1 MQIAAIWNR
10 DGPYHGGIMD
20 LRRLR
25 YFVVILETGS
35 FSQAAAKLHIVQS
48 ALSTQIQKLEASL
61 GVQLFV
67 RDAQG
72 VRPTAAGTRLLVH
85 ARDILDRVAAAER
98 DVKVHGQAEGS
109 VVRIGIPSSISRMLT
124 VPLLKAVEAAL
135 PGLTLQIVE
144 ALTAELEAMLMQDK
158 LDIALLMVAGDASGS
173 FETQH
178 LRNEPLYLVGH
189 PDAARDWPATVPM
202 AALDGID
209 LILPTARHG
218 VRQALTREAAQQG
231 LRLRIKH
238 ELDSIPRTVQLIA
251 GGAGA
256 SVMLVSSFVE
266 EWRARLVAARLLV
279 DLRTPVTL
287 QQATARGATHPA
299 VAELRR
305 LIQETAQRLT
315 ADGTWPD
322 GTWPD
327 GTDGPGLNAVA
338 PDGPKLAP
346 TPSGIPR

>member
-1 MQIAAIWNR
+1 
-10 DGPYHGGIMD
+10 MD

-25 YFVVILETGS
+25 YFVAIQETGS
-35 FSQAAAKLHIVQS
+35 FSQAASRLHIVQS

-72 VRPTAAGTRLLVH
+72 VRPTAAGARLLVH

-98 DVKVHGQAEGS
+98 DVKVHGQAEGG

-124 VPLLKAVEAAL
+124 VPLLKAVEAAR
-135 PGLTLQIVE
+135 PRLTLQVVE
-144 ALTAELEAMLMQDK
+144 VLTAELESMLLQDK
-158 LDIALLMVAGDASGS
+158 LDIALLMVAGEPSGS
-173 FETQH
+173 FESQH

-189 PDAARDWPATVPM
+189 PDAAHDWPDRVPI
-202 AALDGID
+202 AALDRTD
-209 LILPTARHG
+209 LILPTTRHG
-218 VRQALTREAAQQG
+218 VRQVLAREAAQQG

-266 EWRARLVAARLLV
+266 EWRAGLVAARLLV

-287 QQATARGATHPA
+287 RQATARGATHPA

-305 LIQETAQRLT
+305 LIRETAQRLT

-322 GTWPD
+322 GTK
-327 GTDGPGLNAVA
+327 GPGRNAFGQDGLKVK
-338 PDGPKLAP
+338 PDTAS
-346 TPSGIPR
+346 TPP

>member
-1 MQIAAIWNR
+1 
-10 DGPYHGGIMD
+10 MD
-20 LRRLR
+20 FRRLR
-25 YFVVILETGS
+25 YFVAVQETGS
-35 FSQAAAKLHIVQS
+35 FSQAASRLHIVQS

-72 VRPTAAGTRLLVH
+72 VHPTAAGTRLLAH

-98 DVKVHGQAEGS
+98 DVKVHGQAEGG

-124 VPLLKAVEAAL
+124 VPLLKAVEAAR
-135 PGLTLQIVE
+135 PGLTLQVVE
-144 ALTAELEAMLMQDK
+144 ALTAELESMLLQDK
-158 LDIALLMVAGDASGS
+158 LDIALLMVAGEPSGS
-173 FETQH
+173 FESQH

-189 PDAARDWPATVPM
+189 PDAAHDWPDRVPI
-202 AALDGID
+202 AALDRID

-218 VRQALTREAAQQG
+218 VRQVLAREAAQQG

-266 EWRARLVAARLLV
+266 EWRAGLVAARLLG

-322 GTWPD
+322 GSSQP
-327 GTDGPGLNAVA
+327 GPGRGVVRRRR
-338 PDGPKLAP
+338 P
-346 TPSGIPR
+346 TDRARPTRRS